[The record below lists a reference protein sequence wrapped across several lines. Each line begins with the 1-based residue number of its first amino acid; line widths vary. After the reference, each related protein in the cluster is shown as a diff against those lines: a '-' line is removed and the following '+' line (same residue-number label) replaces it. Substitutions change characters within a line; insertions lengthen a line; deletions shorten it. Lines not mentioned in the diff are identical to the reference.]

1 MSTGKRLAKRS
12 IIGTRVCAP
21 GGDQLWY
28 CGVIQKVKT
37 PPTVRDSNC
46 ITLTAD
52 TKYTVRFD
60 IGQTMLGMKEYLGSQ
75 LIGPGFQNV
84 MSVMLSPGQRV
95 FITYN
100 GRESAAEVLTH
111 DIGKDEVCVRIPAN
125 GLEVS
130 WIFAFFFFFYL
141 ILFLCF
147 YTLRHCIAT
156 HSTSSLP
163 IKISFSRRVSFSS
176 LNAKRKKKK
185 NAANVRCVGKT
196 IQTVMSRKRE
206 YTLRR
211 ASRDTHNSCFLL
223 LIRVCFLCTIT
234 PHWYCHPITYVHVR

>member
-1 MSTGKRLAKRS
+1 MKITAQNYKMSTGKRLAKRS

-21 GGDQLWY
+21 GGDKLWY

-46 ITLTAD
+46 LTLTAD

-60 IGQTMLGMKEYLGSQ
+60 VGQTMIGMKEYLGSQ

-84 MSVMLSPGQRV
+84 MSVILSPGQRV

-111 DIGKDEVCVRIPAN
+111 DIVKDEVCVRIPAN

-130 WIFAFFFFFYL
+130 
-141 ILFLCF
+141 
-147 YTLRHCIAT
+147 
-156 HSTSSLP
+156 
-163 IKISFSRRVSFSS
+163 
-176 LNAKRKKKK
+176 
-185 NAANVRCVGKT
+185 
-196 IQTVMSRKRE
+196 
-206 YTLRR
+206 
-211 ASRDTHNSCFLL
+211 
-223 LIRVCFLCTIT
+223 
-234 PHWYCHPITYVHVR
+234 